1 MATLAIFFVFF
12 SAIVLVFFST
22 DVQGKGKQG
31 PFAGGHGNVKD
42 KLHVPT
48 HEADATY
55 MARFAAETGADR
67 ALNWSGDPCYTNWQ
81 GIDCN
86 GDGRVVMII
95 AGARGLSGWAP
106 STGDDGALSWLVE
119 LDLSNNSLSGPLPEL
134 VLPRLEWLF
143 LDGNKFNSMPPQF
156 FANMSM
162 VQVIVIS
169 NSPWLRDW
177 SLPNL
182 SSFTALWKFHAQSA
196 GISGQLLG
204 VLGEGMVLSDLDL
217 ANNDLTG
224 SVPDSFACKA
234 MAYLDL
240 SNNSLNG
247 PISFIEKLPNV
258 QVAQLDNNKFSGT
271 LPNFDEYSLPQVF
284 SVAHNRLT
292 GLVPA
297 SLPKKLS
304 SGSVYLSGNL
314 LQGPVPD
321 NGGRGRVIGI
331 NLSRMFL
338 NGSIHPA
345 FANLRSL
352 ETIMLSGNNISGNI
366 PPVLTQLPAL
376 RVLDVSDNV
385 LEGSVPKFGRGVE
398 VWAEGNPGLNVSSIS
413 PPIMSE
419 QPHFTV
425 FFVAVAVLLLLV

>member
-1 MATLAIFFVFF
+1 
-12 SAIVLVFFST
+12 
-22 DVQGKGKQG
+22 
-31 PFAGGHGNVKD
+31 
-42 KLHVPT
+42 
-48 HEADATY
+48 
-55 MARFAAETGADR
+55 
-67 ALNWSGDPCYTNWQ
+67 
-81 GIDCN
+81 
-86 GDGRVVMII
+86 MII

-314 LQGPVPD
+314 LQGPVPVFAVKVQTDVIEAARTGSFCRLDIGPCDAEVEALLSIAMALDFPVPLAESWRRNDPCAGWIGVHCAGDKD